1 MDHGIWGIGVSKVG
15 APGVEVRITPK
26 VKAQVERS
34 YILVCLGGG
43 GPSLFL
49 LSWCYHELLHFI
61 LQSVLVRTLN
71 YMVILGTSQTGNDLC
86 TLGPKICG
94 LGGNSHVGAAAIK
107 PGQLAPRP
115 WKKASTGSSVHY
127 ES

>member
-1 MDHGIWGIGVSKVG
+1 MGHGIWGIGVSKVG
-15 APGVEVRITPK
+15 APGVEVRIKPK

-43 GPSLFL
+43 PSLFL
-49 LSWCYHELLHFI
+49 FSWYYHELLCFT
-61 LQSVLVRTLN
+61 LQSVLVWPLN
-71 YMVILGTSQTGNDLC
+71 YTVILGRSQTGNDLC

-107 PGQLAPRP
+107 LGQLVPRHG
-115 WKKASTGSSVHY
+115 KKASTGSVHY